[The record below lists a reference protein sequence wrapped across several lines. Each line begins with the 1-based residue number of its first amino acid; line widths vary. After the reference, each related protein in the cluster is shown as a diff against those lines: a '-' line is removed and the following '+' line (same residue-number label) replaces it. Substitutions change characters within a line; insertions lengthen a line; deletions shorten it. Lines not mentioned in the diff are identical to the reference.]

1 MINIAT
7 LTSGF
12 LLKRNPQ
19 SKHKVG
25 DIEIKFYGKTN

>member
-12 LLKRNPQ
+12 FIEKNPQ
-19 SKHKVG
+19 SKHKIG
-25 DIEIKFYGKTN
+25 DIEMKFYGKTN